1 MSPAAACFV
10 GRLLDSAIKKSFL
23 VPAILLQRSGGVR
36 GEIVTAFVVKGVPF
50 DDWLEEEV

>member
-10 GRLLDSAIKKSFL
+10 DRLLDSAIKKSFL